1 MSRLVTMAC
10 LLLLLASEALAGPP
24 LELVAERPG
33 AIELRWAGGAPGPT
47 AYAVWRREGL
57 RGGWERIGAAPGE
70 ATSYVDRAVQPR
82 RFYSYRLAPE
92 GGEPSEAGPAE
103 ALAPFYLELLE
114 APLDAA
120 VLKVHEWDETFDE
133 WRASDPV
140 RVPAGQKVF
149 AAGVVSEF
157 APGATIVAAGPDP
170 AQPGVGRALFRTREG
185 ALVEVTT
192 ADPLPLALRQQ
203 KPKPRRAARKAEPA
217 PAREQPPE
225 PEPIPVVPEG
235 PTLQFPEPLQIGT
248 VPGGRVVW
256 EIQNDSKHRL
266 LIVVTGRVSRTF
278 PVGPGQTYEVKF
290 PGGGDFTVVA
300 NASDNMIIPL
310 KGQFG
315 LRDGIRYRSVL
326 GIRPAGR

>member
-1 MSRLVTMAC
+1 MSRLVTASC

-24 LELVAERPG
+24 LELTAERPG
-33 AIELRWAGGAPGPT
+33 VVELRWTGGSGA
-47 AYAVWRREGL
+47 ASYAVWRREGL

-82 RFYSYRLAPE
+82 HFYSYRLAPE
-92 GGEPSEAGPAE
+92 GGESVEAGPTE
-103 ALAPFYLELLE
+103 ALASFYLELLE
-114 APLDAA
+114 APAGAA

-140 RVPAGQKVF
+140 RVPAGQRVF

-157 APGATIVAAGPDP
+157 APGATIVTAGPDP

-192 ADPLPLALRQQ
+192 ADPLPLALRPQ
-203 KPKPRRAARKAEPA
+203 KKAKPRRAAPKAAKVE
-217 PAREQPPE
+217 ARDEPE
-225 PEPIPVVPEG
+225 PEPTPVVPEG

-248 VPGGRVVW
+248 VPGRRVVW

-278 PVGPGQTYEVKF
+278 PVGAGQTHEVKF
-290 PGGGDFTVVA
+290 PGGGDYTVVA

-310 KGQFG
+310 KGEFG

-326 GIRPAGR
+326 GIRPAGN